1 MLNPKVEGYSEKSF
15 FNKVDFPEPEG
26 PEITKILAAV
36 CMFKVYSTN
45 KKKKEDLFFFSI
57 QFRRPVFFFFFWQT
71 FRILFIPSRR
81 KMSDQRLDVHN
92 KDTFSYFTHVSF
104 LNE

>member
-36 CMFKVYSTN
+36 CMFKLELTN
-45 KKKKEDLFFFSI
+45 KKKRKIFFFSI
-57 QFRRPVFFFFFWQT
+57 QFRRPVFFWQT
-71 FRILFIPSRR
+71 FRILFVPSRGE
-81 KMSDQRLDVHN
+81 MSDQ
-92 KDTFSYFTHVSF
+92 
-104 LNE
+104 

>member
-45 KKKKEDLFFFSI
+45 KKKGRSFFFFSI
-57 QFRRPVFFFFFWQT
+57 QFRRPVFFFGRLSAFYL
-71 FRILFIPSRR
+71 FRAGGRCQINDWMCTTKTPFHISH
-81 KMSDQRLDVHN
+81 M
-92 KDTFSYFTHVSF
+92 F
-104 LNE
+104 LS